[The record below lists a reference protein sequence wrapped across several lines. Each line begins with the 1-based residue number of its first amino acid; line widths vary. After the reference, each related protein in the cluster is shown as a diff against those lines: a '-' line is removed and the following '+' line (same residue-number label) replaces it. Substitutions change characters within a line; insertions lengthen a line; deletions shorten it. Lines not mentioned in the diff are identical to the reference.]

1 MRGSFQEEPDLTS
14 NKVLSRV
21 VSVKPCWQL
30 RRHHSSCC
38 FLAVFGSRKVELFEQ
53 GMQANKQ
60 PTFCSTP
67 T

>member
-21 VSVKPCWQL
+21 VSVKPCWQ
-30 RRHHSSCC
+30 HHSSCC